1 MTEEKQVLYLYTV
14 QGKIEVTQKLRS
26 SPPDKVLV
34 IANSGGKLCIKEIE
48 RVGSDACVCWRWKKF
63 YNAQGYR

>member
-1 MTEEKQVLYLYTV
+1 MAKEKQILYLYIE
-14 QGKIEVTQKLRS
+14 QGKIEVTQELRS
-26 SPPDKVLV
+26 SIPDKVLV
-34 IANSGGKLCIKEIE
+34 VAIKEGKLCIKEIE